1 MHAKTV
7 NRTRH
12 PVVLEIPN
20 VCDLSMANSYAQ
32 LVAIT
37 KSSLA
42 LVVCLR
48 WGPLGS
54 IHATYFLEAWRSLR
68 GLDRWP
74 NPPAVL
80 ASATINH
87 VTVMSNGLR
96 CTLRDVFL
104 SLLRH
109 PETQPQRSG
118 TPSGSRPCLE
128 HGLDFLVLDL
138 GT

>member
-1 MHAKTV
+1 MYVICPWQMLCTACCYHKEFISTC
-7 NRTRH
+7 RLPT
-12 PVVLEIPN
+12 
-20 VCDLSMANSYAQ
+20 
-32 LVAIT
+32 
-37 KSSLA
+37 
-42 LVVCLR
+42 
-48 WGPLGS
+48 LGS
-54 IHATYFLEAWRSLR
+54 VGINPRNLLLEAWRSLR

-118 TPSGSRPCLE
+118 NALWVSALFGAWF
-128 HGLDFLVLDL
+128 GLLGVGFGDL
-138 GT
+138 TRENM